1 MTGSEIR
8 AEFLEFFASR
18 GHKVLPSASLIPDD
32 KSLLLTVAGVVPFK
46 PILWGK
52 IEPIYPRIATVQKCV
67 RTADLDNVGRTARHH
82 TFFEML
88 GNFSFGDY
96 FKKEAI
102 KYAWEFVTRILKLEE
117 EKLWVSTYSDDDDA
131 FDIWRNIIGIPEK
144 KIVRMGKEDNFWG
157 PVGHSGPCGPCS
169 EIFYDTGPK
178 PGCERSPEEC
188 DPTCECGRFVELW
201 NLVFTEYYADEN
213 GTLYPLP
220 SKNID
225 TGAGLE
231 RVASV
236 VQGVPTNFDT
246 DLILPIINA
255 IEVLLSCEYGKNEE
269 TDVSIKIIADHIRAI
284 TFLISDGVLPSNDGR
299 GYVLKRLIRRAMRRG
314 ILLGHN
320 KPFLYSLVDVVVDN
334 MKDAYPE
341 LVSRQAFLK
350 KILKIEE
357 ERFGKTL
364 TIGVNMLKDIMS
376 KSTDR
381 ILTGEDAFKLYDTYG
396 FPLDVIREITS
407 EKNFEIDE
415 EGFKQLMEKQQA
427 NARKARKEDTSL
439 DVERVYRD
447 IESYDVKTEFIG
459 YESLE
464 GKAKV
469 LFIIKNGEMATI
481 LKEGEKGFLIFDKTP
496 FYAEKGGQVGD
507 IGVVITDTFKGSIL
521 DTTNPH
527 KEIITHKILVEKGS
541 ISVGEEAV
549 LRVNE
554 RKRKAIVRNHT
565 ATHLLHAA
573 LRRTLG
579 EHVRQSGSLV
589 SPERMRFDFSHYE
602 KLSEKQVK
610 QVENMVNEWI
620 LMNLPV
626 NVKITTLQDARKH
639 GAMMLFEEKY
649 GERVRLVE
657 IDDVSKELC
666 GGTHVKATGE
676 IGMFRIISE
685 SAVSSGIRRIEAVT
699 GEKAYELFLREE
711 EELKRLSN
719 VLSIPIEDLPDKI
732 NSLLKDI
739 EDKEKEIE
747 QFKSKEIS
755 HIAQGLLKGAKKIG
769 GVKIIAECTK
779 AVDMESLKKLAD
791 LLTMNQK
798 NIAVILS
805 SEANGKVSFIVK
817 ISDSLTDR
825 LDAGRIAKEVAKV
838 VGGSGGGRRTFASAG
853 GKDTAKI
860 NEALSRG
867 FQLVKESIS

>member
-1 MTGSEIR
+1 MTGNEIR
-8 AEFLEFFASR
+8 AKFLEFFASR

-52 IEPIYPRIATVQKCV
+52 IEPVYPRIATVQKCV

-96 FKKEAI
+96 FKKKAI
-102 KYAWEFVTRILKLEE
+102 EYAWEFVTQILKLEE
-117 EKLWVSTYSDDDDA
+117 EKLWVSIYLDDEEA
-131 FDIWRNIIGIPEK
+131 FDIWRNIIGVSEQ
-144 KIVRMGKEDNFWG
+144 KIVKMGKEDNFWG

-178 PGCERSPEEC
+178 PECKRPPEEC
-188 DPTCECGRFVELW
+188 DPTCECDRFVELW

-213 GTLYPLP
+213 GALYPLP

-255 IEVLLSCEYGKNEE
+255 IEVLFSCEYGKNEE

-350 KILKIEE
+350 KILKTEE

-364 TIGVNMLKDIMS
+364 TIGVNMLRDIMS

-407 EKNFEIDE
+407 EKDFEIDE

-439 DVERVYRD
+439 DVERIYRD

-626 NVKITTLQDARKH
+626 NVKITTLQDARKR

-649 GERVRLVE
+649 GEQVRLVE

-711 EELKRLSN
+711 KELKRLSN

-769 GVKIIAECTK
+769 GVKIITECTK
-779 AVDMESLKKLAD
+779 AMDMESLKKLAD

-817 ISDSLTDR
+817 ISDSLTDK

-838 VGGSGGGRRTFASAG
+838 VGGSGGGRQTFASAG
-853 GKDTAKI
+853 GKDTARI

>member
-117 EKLWVSTYSDDDDA
+117 EKLWISTYLDDDDA

-626 NVKITTLQDARKH
+626 NVKITTLQDARKR
-639 GAMMLFEEKY
+639 GAMVLFEEKY